1 MGNYI
6 IEDEISDYRVPKQNI
21 SKKNNQTKTIFIAG
35 AVLIIMVFIIII
47 SAARGKQTYFERLE
61 NEMVEKS
68 KEYLKLNSIDVSKEV
83 YLDTAKTGIKIPDS
97 CNILSGVLY
106 KDGEYTPYLLCDN
119 YESNIL
125 IDDNESFNLIGNK
138 IVLLTMG
145 SNYYE
150 LGQNSLT
157 NVQISGKVD
166 TSKEGVYNVY
176 YISQM
181 SNSYAIRKVI
191 VVDNPLAN
199 SLLPVI
205 NIQDDY
211 LEVGLGEDYSEN
223 IIAVDKIDGNITNK
237 VLKVSNVD
245 LNETGEYHNIYSV
258 SNSLGYTVM
267 LMQKIIVLN
276 KEETAII
283 AHLDDDNMTNGSVN
297 IIVKIIGER
306 FDHLVLPNHKEVT
319 DKEISYEVDEN
330 GEYRFVAVND
340 DNTEVLKVVKVN
352 NIDNTIPS
360 GSCTAVEYYNK
371 VVFNVS
377 ISSFNH
383 IVGYN
388 YHNGSDESGYLPYS
402 NYTSNKK
409 SSGNLSVVVKDYIGN
424 VGTVYCTVSE
434 KKSNIEPYGYNTK
447 IIRDK
452 PRLHKPIGD
461 ALADKGYT
469 INDLNKCIRNRVEE
483 AGPYT
488 RWGVAAAGYGL
499 IDCTYTMTG
508 YTLPY
513 NHNGG
518 KVEEERNGN
527 GGLTSY
533 CSGINKD
540 ICGKLGVNSNWGKK
554 GGVCGNDEDGNPKA
568 ECWYGL
574 NCATFVRWAMCNGGM
589 DLCSKGSAGAQSM
602 TSLKYFPEAD
612 GVWIINGGVGYYSGV
627 DLSKKSAYEL
637 VRMIKPGDA
646 IATDE
651 GGGHTFIVVG
661 YDQNGIYTAEDGYYM
676 RYIKYDSMVKTG
688 TYRILYLDRYY
699 ANPNN
704 YNHLYG

>member
-47 SAARGKQTYFERLE
+47 STARGKQTYFERLE

-383 IVGYN
+383 VVGYN
-388 YHNGSDESGYLPYS
+388 YHNGSDESGYLSYS
-402 NYTSNKK
+402 NYTSDKK
-409 SSGNLSVVVKDYIGN
+409 PASSLSVDVKDYIGN
-424 VGTVYCTVSE
+424 VGTIKCTITKKVSE
-434 KKSNIEPYGYNTK
+434 LEPYGYQKVIAKNAGR
-447 IIRDK
+447 IRE
-452 PRLHKPIGD
+452 PIAE
-461 ALADKGYT
+461 ALARKGYT
-469 INDLNKCIRNRVEE
+469 ISDLNKCIRNRVEE

-508 YTLPY
+508 KVLSYDHT
-513 NHNGG
+513 GG
-518 KVEEERNGN
+518 KVHTDSDGTN
-527 GGLTSY
+527 Y
-533 CSGINKD
+533 CAFNSD
-540 ICGKLGVNSNWGKK
+540 ICGKLGVNRRWGTS
-554 GGVCGNDEDGNPKA
+554 GGACTSSQ
-568 ECWYGL
+568 CWYGL